1 MNKRRLIKAVKR
13 LLHLPKG
20 KYFIYYISNKLRHY
34 YLKSIKSSKVAYP
47 STIMIE
53 LSNQCNLACTT
64 CPREYD
70 FGKEMDKG
78 LMPKENAKKIIDELW
93 PYLDSIGLTGM
104 GETFIYKDIEEIVDY
119 IKNKNK
125 GIIISVSTNAM
136 LPNFIELVSKVV
148 NKIDT
153 IQVSIDGIGEIYE
166 LIRKKAS
173 FEVLDRNLKTLVSL
187 CKNTKTTLM
196 LNMVVTKENYHQMPD
211 LVKYTNNMGISYLD
225 FSQLNLAAVTN
236 TPISY
241 YSFYKSD
248 EFLKTLDLLQDVA
261 KLHKNVTVTYNFK
274 NQNSFRSC
282 PFPWSHFYVSWNGF
296 MPPCCAKPFPKELHF
311 GNAFTDNVKNVLNSK
326 KYIQHRNLWY
336 KDITPKFCEKCHFT
350 TK

>member
-1 MNKRRLIKAVKR
+1 
-13 LLHLPKG
+13 
-20 KYFIYYISNKLRHY
+20 
-34 YLKSIKSSKVAYP
+34 
-47 STIMIE
+47 
-53 LSNQCNLACTT
+53 
-64 CPREYD
+64 
-70 FGKEMDKG
+70 
-78 LMPKENAKKIIDELW
+78 
-93 PYLDSIGLTGM
+93 
-104 GETFIYKDIEEIVDY
+104 
-119 IKNKNK
+119 
-125 GIIISVSTNAM
+125 M